1 MHGPIFHYHHRV
13 SYSECTLGNHVYYG
27 RYLDI
32 LERARGELFQAVGH
46 SMLSLQER
54 GAIFPVLECGIK
66 YKFPAR
72 YDDVL
77 DVRLWVTQLDRVR
90 LAFAYRILN
99 PTQKLVLEATTHHV
113 CTSLEEKPQ
122 RLPADLA
129 AALQPFVASP
139 AAEP

>member
-1 MHGPIFHYHHRV
+1 MHGSIFHYHHRV

-54 GAIFPVLECGIK
+54 GAIFPVLECSIK
-66 YKFPAR
+66 YKYPAR

-77 DVRLWVTQLDRVR
+77 DIQLWITQLEKVR
-90 LAFAYRILN
+90 LAFAYRIVN
-99 PTQKLVLEATTHHV
+99 AAQKPVLEAATHHV

-122 RLPADLA
+122 RLPAELVT
-129 AALQPFVASP
+129 ALLPFAVP
-139 AAEP
+139 PTP